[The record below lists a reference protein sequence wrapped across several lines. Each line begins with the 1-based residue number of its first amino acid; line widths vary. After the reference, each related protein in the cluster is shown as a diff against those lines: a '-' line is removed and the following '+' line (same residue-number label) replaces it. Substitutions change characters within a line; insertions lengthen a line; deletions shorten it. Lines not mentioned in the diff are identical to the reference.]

1 MPTRLTTFR
10 ALDLFCGAGGA
21 SMGLHRAGFEV
32 TGVDVRPQKRYP
44 FRFIQHDALEVNL
57 DLGGHFDFIWASP
70 PCQHYSTA
78 TSLSKTKDR
87 HPDLIT
93 ATRSRIR
100 AGAPF
105 WCIENV
111 PGAPL
116 RASLML
122 CGLMFGLKT
131 LRHRLFETNFL
142 VWQPDHP
149 RHAGSVHAGD
159 YVACY
164 GNGGGLN
171 ARRPHA
177 HWIGNNTPENNR
189 VAAWRTAM
197 GIDWM
202 TRKEISQA
210 VPPAYAEWIGGFAI
224 MYLRSRE
231 SQASRI

>member
-1 MPTRLTTFR
+1 MKFR

-21 SMGLHRAGFEV
+21 SMGLHRAGFDV
-32 TGVDVRPQKRYP
+32 TGVDIVPQKRYP
-44 FRFIQHDALEVNL
+44 FTFIEADALEVPL
-57 DLGGHFDFIWASP
+57 AGYDFVWASP

-78 TSLSKTKDR
+78 TSLSKTR
-87 HPDLIT
+87 NQHPDLVA

-100 AGAPF
+100 QAPF
-105 WCIENV
+105 YCIENV
-111 PGAPL
+111 VGAPL
-116 RASLML
+116 RGTLML

-131 LRHRLFETNFL
+131 LRHRIFETNFL
-142 VWQPDHP
+142 IWQPVHP
-149 RHAGSVHAGD
+149 RHLGTVHAGD

-210 VPPAYAEWIGGFAI
+210 VPPAYATWIGRFAVMNLQSHGEI
-224 MYLRSRE
+224 GQSAEEAEKGR
-231 SQASRI
+231 